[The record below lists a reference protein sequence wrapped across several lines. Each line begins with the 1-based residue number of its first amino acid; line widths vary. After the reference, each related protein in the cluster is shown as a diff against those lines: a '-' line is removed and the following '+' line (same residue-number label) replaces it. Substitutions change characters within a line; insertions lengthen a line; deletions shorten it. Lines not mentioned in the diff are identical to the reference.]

1 MSVIVDL
8 LGTTITPEEDAI
20 LTHDKATG
28 VILFTRNI
36 QDRNQL
42 AKLLHDIHAINPNL
56 ITCVDHEGGYVQR
69 IQRLG
74 FRALPPARLYG
85 DTYDLDA
92 KTGLELSKRYGS
104 IMAKDLLQ
112 FGIHMSFAPVLDIH
126 GDNAIIAG
134 LDRAFHEDPTI
145 IAKLASAYIEGMHK
159 AGMPSVGKHF
169 PGHGYCSDD
178 SHISMPKDTRSFDD
192 INAHDLEP
200 FKALIASGQLDA
212 IMPAHITY
220 PEVDGDNP
228 AGFSTTWLQSI
239 LRDKLGFRGLIIS
252 DCLGMK
258 GADIGDLNTRALKAL
273 SAGCNMLI
281 AANQERPVLKAV
293 LDAVPDDIH
302 THNMPYIEAFRAKI
316 EVSKPQLEAS
326 ESPQKETNSKQNPT
340 DTI

>member
-8 LGTTITPEEDAI
+8 LGTTIAPEEEAI
-20 LTHDKATG
+20 LTHAKATG

-42 AKLLHDIHAINPNL
+42 AKLLHDIHAINPKL

-92 KTGLELSKRYGS
+92 HTGLELSKRYGG

-112 FGIHMSFAPVLDIH
+112 FGIHLSFAPVLDIH

-134 LDRAFHEDPTI
+134 LDRAFHESPSI
-145 IAKLASAYIEGMHK
+145 IAKLAGAYIEGMHE

-178 SHISMPKDTRSFDD
+178 SHISMPKDSRLFDE
-192 INAHDLEP
+192 IRTHDLKP
-200 FKALIASGQLDA
+200 FEQLISSGRMDA

-220 PEVDGDNP
+220 PYVDSENP
-228 AGFSTTWLQSI
+228 AGFSSTWLQSI
-239 LRDKLGFRGLIIS
+239 LRDSLNFQGLIIS

-273 SAGCNMLI
+273 NAGCNMLI

-302 THNMPYIEAFRAKI
+302 ANNMPYIEAFRAKI
-316 EVSKPQLEAS
+316 KVSKPQLEAS
-326 ESPQKETNSKQNPT
+326 EPPQTKTSSIHNPT